1 MKKFIF
7 PLFIIVFIAT
17 NSSLLAFGS
26 APFRNGSPLATGTDG
41 AYQAVATG
49 TNLTGIL
56 SWTIEGGMQP
66 DTQRNNGWV
75 FFIDGNV
82 VNGSTVANISNGKV
96 TGILDPGGDLN
107 LPTNATGALQLP
119 YATMIPDTS
128 AQGKFSGKIDL
139 KSPTA
144 AFSGTG
150 EMEGTPARS
159 YQFLYVDEP
168 EPLDAGSIPP
178 FIPPVYEDINAVTGV
193 NNGLPVINV
202 NASTIP
208 ETQFTFRGTRL
219 AIPVAAATAE
229 E

>member
-49 TNLTGIL
+49 PNLTGIF
-56 SWTIEGGMQP
+56 SWTIEGGVQP
-66 DTQRNNGWV
+66 ATQRNNVWV

-82 VNGSTVANISNGKV
+82 VRGSTVANISNGKIA
-96 TGILDPGGDLN
+96 GILDPNGDLN
-107 LPTNATGALQLP
+107 IPQTETGALILP
-119 YATMIPDTS
+119 YATVLSDSM
-128 AQGKFSGKIDL
+128 AQGRFSGKIDL

-150 EMEGTPARS
+150 MMEGMPARS
-159 YQFLYVDEP
+159 YQLLFINEP
-168 EPLDAGSIPP
+168 IPTPAG
-178 FIPPVYEDINAVTGV
+178 FIPPVYFDPDTDR
-193 NNGLPVINV
+193 LPDFTI
-202 NASTIP
+202 AGSTIP

>member
-7 PLFIIVFIAT
+7 PLFAIVFLGA
-17 NSSLLAFGS
+17 NSSLFAFGS
-26 APFRNGSPLATGTDG
+26 GPFRNGSPLTTGTDG

-49 TNLTGIL
+49 PNLTGIF

-82 VNGSTVANISNGKV
+82 VTGSTVANISNGKV
-96 TGILDPGGDLN
+96 TGILDPGGDLDI
-107 LPTNATGALQLP
+107 PTSETGALQLP
-119 YATMIPDTS
+119 YAAFLSDAS
-128 AQGKFSGKIDL
+128 AQGRFSGKIDL

-150 EMEGTPARS
+150 ELQGTPART
-159 YQFLYVDEP
+159 YQFLFVDEP
-168 EPLDAGSIPP
+168 EPVDGGIPP
-178 FIPPVYEDINAVTGV
+178 FIPPIYENFDF
-193 NNGLPVINV
+193 NNGVYTGLPTINIG
-202 NASTIP
+202 ASVIP

-219 AIPVAAATAE
+219 HIPVADATAGN
-229 E
+229 